1 MCASLAPHVEAVAAH
16 TEPYPDLAFKRGS
29 LLGQLGIYLFASAQ
43 FRAALS
49 ILEAVLAIFEAAY
62 GPDHAQVATTL
73 TNLGNVQQQ
82 LDDQH

>member
-1 MCASLAPHVEAVAAH
+1 
-16 TEPYPDLAFKRGS
+16 
-29 LLGQLGIYLFASAQ
+29 
-43 FRAALS
+43 LS